1 MNLSGLNDILEKKF
15 GPNWESLE
23 IETLSLELGL
33 FFDNETLAKF
43 SVLKALKVDPE
54 FFLNDAYRFLRFVEV
69 SNGHVVDPEYLP
81 WPNSMELAFSIFE
94 LNKIVKDFKITP
106 AIKEVCF
113 YLLKDEGVVEPIA
126 PFTFLADKNF
136 EKTGPVDPS
145 FMTNKCKD
153 IAQYVKTMYETG
165 GF

>member
-1 MNLSGLNDILEKKF
+1 MNLSGLNDILQKKF

-33 FFDNETLAKF
+33 FFDNDTLAKF
-43 SVLKALKVDPE
+43 SVLKALLQDPE

-69 SNGHVVDPEYLP
+69 ANGHPVDPEYMP
-81 WPNSMELAFSIFE
+81 WPVSTELAFAISE

-113 YLLKDEGVVEPIA
+113 YLLRDEGVMEPIA

-136 EKTGPVDPS
+136 EGSGPVDPRVI
-145 FMTNKCKD
+145 TNKCKD
-153 IAQYVKTMYETG
+153 IATYVKAMYESG
-165 GF
+165 GA